1 MSRPLRKNVVGG
13 WYHVTSRGH
22 NRRDV
27 TLWAARRL
35 GGYTLREL
43 ADEVGG
49 LDYSAIYQ
57 AVRRIESRAKE
68 DKELAV
74 RMETFRDKL
83 KSVYNV

>member
-1 MSRPLRKNVVGG
+1 M
-13 WYHVTSRGH
+13 
-22 NRRDV
+22 

-49 LDYSAIYQ
+49 LDYSAVYQ

-68 DKELAV
+68 DKELAD
-74 RMETFRDKL
+74 RMKAFRGKL
-83 KSVYNV
+83 KNVYNV